1 MSVITETTGAMDSRG
16 RSPLPVLVGP
26 FSQALTLRGL
36 PRAGAISDQQL
47 EVIERAGIVIAGSV
61 IVDIGPWSDIT
72 ARYTHLKV
80 QRIEPLFE
88 ARGLSVSRGC
98 TLTPGLVDAHTHL
111 CFTGSRARDYA
122 DRLNGVTYEEICTR
136 GGGIKET
143 MGHTRAADLEQL
155 CRENGTRLDEHLRR
169 GVTTV
174 EVKSGYG
181 LCVEHELK
189 QLRAIKQ
196 MSVCR
201 AQRLIPTCL
210 AAHVVPP
217 EFKTRGAASYLD
229 KICAELLPVALAEG
243 LARRV
248 DAFVEPSAFP
258 VDIARPYLDRARAMG
273 FDLTLHADQFHR
285 GGAQLAAELGARSAD
300 HLEASR
306 EEDLIALR
314 DAGVSAVA
322 LPGASLG
329 LGIPFT
335 PARRALDLGLPLV
348 IASDWNPGSA
358 PMGHLLLQASVL
370 GAAERLC
377 GAEIWAGITH
387 RAAEVLGLDQVGELS
402 AGWSA
407 DLLAFPVED
416 YREILYHQGMIN
428 PACVWARGH
437 LTSTDP
443 VNPSITASEEPVE

>member
-1 MSVITETTGAMDSRG
+1 
-16 RSPLPVLVGP
+16 
-26 FSQALTLRGL
+26 
-36 PRAGAISDQQL
+36 
-47 EVIERAGIVIAGSV
+47 
-61 IVDIGPWSDIT
+61 
-72 ARYTHLKV
+72 
-80 QRIEPLFE
+80 
-88 ARGLSVSRGC
+88 
-98 TLTPGLVDAHTHL
+98 
-111 CFTGSRARDYA
+111 
-122 DRLNGVTYEEICTR
+122 
-136 GGGIKET
+136 
-143 MGHTRAADLEQL
+143 MGHVRVAEPEQL
-155 CRENGTRLDEHLRR
+155 NRENRARLDEHLRR

-181 LCVEHELK
+181 LSVEYELK
-189 QLRAIKQ
+189 QLRTIKQ
-196 MSVCR
+196 MSEDR
-201 AQRLIPTCL
+201 AQRLISTCL

-217 EFKTRGAASYLD
+217 EFKARGAASYLD
-229 KICAELLPVALAEG
+229 KICTELLPVVLAEG

-248 DAFVEPSAFP
+248 DAFIEPSAFP
-258 VDIARPYLDRARAMG
+258 VDVARPYLKRARAMD

-285 GGAQLAAELGARSAD
+285 GGALLAAELGVRSAD

-335 PARRALDLGLPLV
+335 PARRALDLGLTVV

-377 GAEIWAGITH
+377 GAEIWAGMTH

-428 PACVWARGH
+428 PTCVWARGH
-437 LTSTDP
+437 LTSSDP
-443 VNPSITASEEPVE
+443 VTPSVTASKEPVE